1 MSAPDTIEGT
11 RGTPIKWGNGCDP
24 TKVTKTKRVNQKK
37 VEVEEKVGSFFDI
50 FDSLNL
56 ELKDENER
64 ESSRDQISS
73 SDMQEKID
81 GDLELG
87 LFIKNQVV
95 PKALQLYLGVVE
107 LGMSDDE
114 KEDFE
119 GEEGRG
125 GQKKRRE
132 KEMNPEDCKQ

>member
-73 SDMQEKID
+73 SDM
-81 GDLELG
+81 
-87 LFIKNQVV
+87 
-95 PKALQLYLGVVE
+95 
-107 LGMSDDE
+107 
-114 KEDFE
+114 
-119 GEEGRG
+119 
-125 GQKKRRE
+125 
-132 KEMNPEDCKQ
+132 

>member
-119 GEEGRG
+119 GDEGRG